1 MDDALVQTGKN
12 GLGQSGICFRGAD
25 VPPPVQLEQKPGHK
39 MLVFNQA
46 GIYGQAASGRAQ
58 GLVRQPK
65 KALGLILVQMM
76 EYPHSQDQVESGKP
90 MTQDIFHCQAV
101 KLSSGP
107 ILFFR
112 SSYIFRAQIN
122 ADVANVCGQILQD
135 RGVTAPQVQDG
146 VSRCWTNMAFDQIVI
161 KPGGA

>member
-76 EYPHSQDQVESGKP
+76 EYPHTQDQVESGKP

-135 RGVTAPQVQDG
+135 RGVTAPQVQDA
-146 VSRCWTNMAFDQIVI
+146 VSRGWADVLLDHIAVQS
-161 KPGGA
+161 GSA